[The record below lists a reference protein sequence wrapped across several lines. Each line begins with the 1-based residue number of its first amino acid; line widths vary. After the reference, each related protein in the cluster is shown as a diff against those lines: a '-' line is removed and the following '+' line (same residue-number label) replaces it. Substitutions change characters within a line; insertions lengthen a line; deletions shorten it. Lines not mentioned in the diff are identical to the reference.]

1 MKSISETSAAILD
14 AREDY
19 QKDPEGSDIFR
30 FFAKDI
36 PDYDDDTGLFDF
48 TVSEKDKEKKLP
60 VYKQMMSLYNESTKK
75 EDVSELT
82 VFILR
87 SLVTNP
93 KLITISVNCGNGKK
107 KIPPSA
113 EALGELLS
121 DLISCILSKSVPAR
135 ISRRTAGSVVS
146 VSGYMKKVLEI
157 TDEGIDE
164 PGYPSYDLVK
174 KDLSG
179 IDTFT
184 LKSIIE
190 NVAGVSVHN
199 KIRDFFY
206 NCGYREKT
214 GDITGKMRNKSVA
227 MLDRFAREKN
237 ISSESLDYIA
247 FAQRSDII
255 GLYRELLREKD
266 TMAFIPVASDCF
278 GNTVIIAGSR
288 RFPKYRFSR
297 DLPKGSNLS
306 CYFLLQAMR
315 YAEGTSP
322 NIPECRPVII
332 KAFESYDAALN
343 ELYSLNTDHYDMEIA
358 GFNKKSES
366 IISRY
371 DRRLKGISSLLDSLT
386 DKKAMDKEINELLRK
401 FDEEFDQL

>member
-1 MKSISETSAAILD
+1 MKSISEASAAILD
-14 AREDY
+14 ARKDY
-19 QKDPEGSDIFR
+19 QKEPEGSDIFR
-30 FFAKDI
+30 YFAKDI

-48 TVSEKDKEKKLP
+48 TVSEKDKEKKIP
-60 VYKQMMSLYNESTKK
+60 VYKQMMILYNESTKK

-82 VFILR
+82 LFILR

-93 KLITISVNCGNGKK
+93 KLISISVNCGKGKK

-113 EALGELLS
+113 KALGELLS
-121 DLISCILSKSVPAR
+121 DLIFCILRESIPGKR
-135 ISRRTAGSVVS
+135 SRRTAGSVVS
-146 VSGYMKKVLEI
+146 VSGYMKKALEI
-157 TDEGIDE
+157 IDEGTDK
-164 PGYPSYDLVK
+164 PGYPTYDRVK
-174 KDLSG
+174 KSLRG
-179 IDTFT
+179 VDTFA
-184 LKSIIE
+184 LKSMVE
-190 NVAGVSVHN
+190 NVAKVSVHN

-214 GDITGKMRNKSVA
+214 GDITGKMRNRSVA

-237 ISSESLDYIA
+237 ISAESLDYIA

-255 GLYRELLREKD
+255 GLYNELLRVKD

-278 GNTVIIAGSR
+278 GNTVIIAGIR

-297 DLPKGSNLS
+297 DLPKGSNQS

-322 NIPECRPVII
+322 NIPECRPIII
-332 KAFESYDAALN
+332 KAFESYDMALN
-343 ELYSLNTDHYDMEIA
+343 ELYGLNTDHYDKEIS

-371 DRRLKGISSLLDSLT
+371 DRRLKGISSFLDILT
-386 DKKAMDKEINELLRK
+386 DKKAMDKEINELLRQY
-401 FDEEFDQL
+401 DEEFEQQ